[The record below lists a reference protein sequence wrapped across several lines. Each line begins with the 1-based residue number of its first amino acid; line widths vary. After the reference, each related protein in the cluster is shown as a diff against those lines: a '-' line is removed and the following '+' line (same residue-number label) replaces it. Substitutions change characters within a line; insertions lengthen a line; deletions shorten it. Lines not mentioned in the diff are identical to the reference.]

1 MTYLL
6 IDGNSILNRA
16 YYGIRPLTTKDG
28 RNTNA
33 VYGFL
38 TILAKHIKEYTPCRI
53 FAAFDR
59 KEKTP
64 RHELYPAY
72 KAGRKP
78 MPQELAEQFPVI
90 KEVLGALGVSCIEKP
105 GLEADD
111 LLGTLSRTLPQGE
124 DNCVILTGDRDAFQL
139 VSPKVSVCLAT
150 TKGDFLYT
158 EDRLK
163 EAYGLAPTQMID
175 LKAMMG
181 DNSDNIPGIPGVGE
195 KTALTLMHTYGS
207 LEELYTHTDDLK
219 GALRQK
225 VLDGRESAFLS
236 RKLGTIVTDADL
248 SAEVSVPAV
257 RNNEK
262 LSALFR
268 DLEMTS
274 LFSRFSVEEESAK
287 KEPGEESVGLRESD
301 VLPQGDSLSV
311 LLKDQTLY
319 VYGKEKIIFSV
330 PLTDPVLHELS
341 HRKLIV
347 HDAKPLLRCFLAK
360 NLPYTLAFDTMLAA
374 YLLNAS
380 RSGYPLPELI
390 AEYTGHSL
398 PDAVGCVP
406 YLSILAEKLEQLL
419 EEKGQKFLYET
430 IELPLCSVLADM
442 EVKGFPAD
450 RTFLSE
456 FGKTLDADI
465 ANYAEAIHLATGH
478 DFNIN
483 STKQLGVVLFEEQ
496 GFPVIRKTK
505 TGYSTDN
512 DVLEELLKRTE
523 NPLIQNIMDYRKL
536 VKLKST
542 YVDGMTGKIDAEGR
556 IHTVFTQTVTQ
567 TGRISSTE
575 PNLQNIPIRTA
586 LGRELRRAFRARD
599 GYVLIDA
606 DYSQIELRVLA
617 DIAGDENMARA
628 FRENLDIHTITASQ
642 VFGLPEEMITPELR
656 RRAKA
661 VNFGIVYGIGEYS
674 LSRDIG
680 VSVKEAKRY
689 IENYLRTYSGVRN
702 YMHRIVEQARESGYV
717 ETKFGRRRYVPDI
730 HAKNH
735 QLRAFAE
742 RVCMNTPIQ
751 GTAADIIKLAM
762 VHVHRRLKNSGM
774 DARLILQVHDELILE
789 APEDQKEELGAVLKE
804 EMENAVRLSV
814 PLIAEVGFG
823 KTWYDAKE

>member
-38 TILAKHIKEYTPCRI
+38 TILAKHIKEYSPCRI
-53 FAAFDR
+53 FTAFDR

-64 RHELYPAY
+64 RHSLYPAY

-78 MPQELAEQFPVI
+78 MPPELAEQFPLI
-90 KEVLGALGVSCIEKP
+90 KEILEALGISCIEKP

-111 LLGTLSRTLPQGE
+111 LLGTLSRSLPQKE
-124 DNCVILTGDRDAFQL
+124 DRCILLTGDRDAFQL
-139 VSPKVSVCLAT
+139 VSSTVSVCLAT
-150 TKGDFLYT
+150 TKGDLLYT
-158 EDRLK
+158 EERLR
-163 EAYGLAPTQMID
+163 EAYGLAPAQMID

-181 DNSDNIPGIPGVGE
+181 DSSDNIPGIPGVGE
-195 KTALTLMHTYGS
+195 KTALTLMRIYGS
-207 LEELYTHTDDLK
+207 LEELYAHTDDLK
-219 GALRQK
+219 GALKQK
-225 VLDGRESAFLS
+225 ILDGKESAFLS

-248 SAEVSVPAV
+248 SAEISTPAT
-257 RNNEK
+257 RNNER
-262 LSALFR
+262 LTALFR
-268 DLEMTS
+268 DLELTS
-274 LFSRFSVEEESAK
+274 LYSRFSVEEEPM
-287 KEPGEESVGLRESD
+287 KEEMVEIREAY
-301 VLPQGDSLSV
+301 VLPQGETLSL
-311 LLKDQTLY
+311 LLQDQTLY
-319 VYGKEKIIFSV
+319 ASGEEKAVFSM
-330 PLTDPVLHELS
+330 PLSDAVLNDLS
-341 HRKLIV
+341 HRKLVV
-347 HDAKPLLRCFLAK
+347 HDAKPLLRHFLSRGI
-360 NLPYTLAFDTMLAA
+360 PYTLIFDTLLAA
-374 YLLNAS
+374 YLLDAS
-380 RSGYPLPELI
+380 RSSYPLTELT

-398 PDAVGCVP
+398 SNAICCVP
-406 YLSILAEKLEQLL
+406 YMGALAQTLEQQLQ
-419 EEKGQKFLYET
+419 EKGQKFLYET

-450 RTFLSE
+450 RAFLSE
-456 FGKTLDADI
+456 FGKTLDEDI
-465 ANYAEAIHLATGH
+465 ANYAEAIHLSAGH

-483 STKQLGVVLFEEQ
+483 STKQLGIVLFEEQ
-496 GFPVIRKTK
+496 DFPIIRKTK

-512 DVLEELLKRTE
+512 DVLEELLKRTA

-542 YVDGMTGKIDAEGR
+542 YVDGMIGKIDTEGR

-617 DIAGDENMARA
+617 DIAADENMARA
-628 FRENLDIHTITASQ
+628 FREDLDIHTITASQ

-680 VSVKEAKRY
+680 VTVKEAKRY
-689 IENYLRTYSGVRN
+689 IENYLRTYSGVQN
-702 YMHRIVEQARESGYV
+702 YMHRIVEQARETGYV

-730 HAKNH
+730 HAKSH
-735 QLRAFAE
+735 PVRAFAE

-762 VHVHRRLKNSGM
+762 VHVHRRLKASGI
-774 DARLILQVHDELILE
+774 DAHLILQVHDELILE
-789 APEDQKEELGAVLKE
+789 APENCKDEVGTILRE
-804 EMENAVRLSV
+804 EMENAVQLSV
-814 PLIAEVGFG
+814 PLLAEVCAG
-823 KTWYDAKE
+823 KTWYEAKE